1 VRSRGWLLVILGAGI
16 VGIGLLWKYTP
27 LADVIQPAKLAA
39 RLEGFGHTSWGPV
52 AMLALYLIGGFVMM
66 PLLALL
72 AATAL
77 IFEPVTAIAVALT
90 GALLNASA
98 VYFVGAKLLRE
109 WVERS
114 FGQPIARVRKAL
126 QSRGVLAVAMV
137 RMVPV
142 APFTLVNIAA
152 GSIGVPFREYL
163 FGTFLGLAPGT
174 VLICV
179 FGQEL
184 KDLMRDP
191 SPGRILIVVAI
202 AAAWILLSL
211 GIQRF
216 VSRRQRVDVTV
227 HAAEKDRVAGDG
239 RG

>member
-1 VRSRGWLLVILGAGI
+1 MRSRGWLFVILGVAI

-27 LADVIQPAKLAA
+27 LAELIQPAKLAA
-39 RLEGFGHTSWGPV
+39 QIERFGHTPWGPL
-52 AMLALYLIGGFVMM
+52 AMLGLYVIGGFVMM

-77 IFEPVTAIAVALT
+77 VFEPVTAIAIALT
-90 GALLNASA
+90 GALLNAAA
-98 VYFVGAKLLRE
+98 VYFVGAKLLRGR
-109 WVERS
+109 VERS
-114 FGQPIARVRKAL
+114 FGDAIARVRGAL
-126 QSRGVLAVAMV
+126 QSRGVIAVAMI

-142 APFTLVNIAA
+142 APFSLVNVAA
-152 GSIGVPFREYL
+152 GSIGIPFRDYL

-184 KDLMRDP
+184 KDLLRDP
-191 SPGRILIVVAI
+191 SPTRVIAVVAI

-211 GIQRF
+211 AIQRF
-216 VSRRQRVDVTV
+216 VSRRNAG
-227 HAAEKDRVAGDG
+227 AAQVRKP
-239 RG
+239 